1 MNLEEKKM
9 ATEDIKQLKLK
20 TGPVGVVGLPE
31 LLEEAQ
37 SRSFSGD
44 GELKDFLLE
53 GVKARN
59 FVAPGSQD
67 EYRDALYHEYKKL
80 MGEPLPDEP
89 AQALEIRILGPGC
102 PRCNA
107 LEQATLAALTE
118 LNVAADVQH
127 VKNLLE
133 IARYG
138 ILGTPGLVVNGKVRS
153 SGRVLSKE
161 QIKAIIS
168 EEMRR

>member
-1 MNLEEKKM
+1 V
-9 ATEDIKQLKLK
+9 ATEGIRQLKLK
-20 TGPVGVVGLPE
+20 TGAVGVVGLPE

-44 GELKDFLLE
+44 DELKNFLLE
-53 GVKARN
+53 RIKARN

-67 EYRDALYHEYKKL
+67 EYREALYHEYKKFI
-80 MGEPLPDEP
+80 GEPLPQEL
-89 AQALEIRILGPGC
+89 AQSLEIRILGPGC

-107 LEQATLAALTE
+107 LEQATMAALTD
-118 LNVAADVQH
+118 LNVPADVQH

-138 ILGTPGLVVNGKVRS
+138 ILGTPGLVINGKVRS
-153 SGRVLSKE
+153 SGKVLSKE

-168 EEMRR
+168 EELRG